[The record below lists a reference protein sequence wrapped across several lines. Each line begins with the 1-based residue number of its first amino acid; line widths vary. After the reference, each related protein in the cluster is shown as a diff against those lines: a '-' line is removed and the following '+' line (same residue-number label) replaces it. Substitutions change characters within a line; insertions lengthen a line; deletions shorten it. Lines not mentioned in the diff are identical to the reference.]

1 MILSQLNSVYD
12 LIKILQKKKGVQ
24 SFPLRLPYYKLFK
37 GCRPCR
43 RPRKRVS
50 MSILCRFFRMESHDF
65 SKKVLYMFNIHLYGS
80 TGINKSKTKQ
90 KNLSEVKFWL
100 KQMNR
105 PGINVKTFQ
114 PCDGFC
120 QQPFCKLCKIEIQV
134 VKFPEFGFGVIQ
146 TANQKLQLGAFSSV
160 ISFTSFIQS

>member
-1 MILSQLNSVYD
+1 MAISKDMLIHNFGGWNEVPYSAILFD
-12 LIKILQKKKGVQ
+12 IL
-24 SFPLRLPYYKLFK
+24 YK

-43 RPRKRVS
+43 RPRKRLS
-50 MSILCRFFRMESHDF
+50 MPIFCRFFRMGSHDF

-105 PGINVKTFQ
+105 PGIKVKTFQ

-120 QQPFCKLCKIEIQV
+120 QQPFCKLCKIEIQL

-146 TANQKLQLGAFSSV
+146 TANQKLQLGAFSSF
-160 ISFTSFIQS
+160 ISLTSFIQS